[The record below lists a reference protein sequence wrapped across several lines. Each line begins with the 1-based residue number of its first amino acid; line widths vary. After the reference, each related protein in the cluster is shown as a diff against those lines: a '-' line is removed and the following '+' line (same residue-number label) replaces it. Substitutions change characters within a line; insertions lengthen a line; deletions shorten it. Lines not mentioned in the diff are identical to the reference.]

1 MSKHK
6 SKTATIREIES
17 VVNRLLE
24 DHKATYEDWQR
35 HRFQKNSLKISRS
48 AGSTDEKRSVSKA
61 AYA

>member
-24 DHKATYEDWQR
+24 DHNATYEDWQK
-35 HRFQKNSLKISRS
+35 HRFQKNSLKMSHS
-48 AGSTDEKRSVSKA
+48 AASTDARRRAVKA